1 MSAARELP
9 GEILSA
15 FRDRLT
21 RDADRLGCLRNALAA
36 EEAPVLSE
44 DPRRDEI
51 EQLAHGLVGTGATF
65 GFAEVGAAAED
76 VERLAG
82 LSPVLIAPADGEYR
96 RLLLLAVE
104 RLQHALGAE
113 NAPGE

>member
-9 GEILSA
+9 DEILSA
-15 FRDRLT
+15 FRDRLR
-21 RDADRLGCLRNALAA
+21 RDADRLGCLRDALAA

-82 LSPVLIAPADGEYR
+82 LSRLSAAADPECR

-104 RLQHALGAE
+104 RLQHALGADH
-113 NAPGE
+113 APGE